1 MRVVL
6 RGALEAVGAA
16 VREVGSSVENGIKDL
31 KVCRGARKR
40 LRDWGIVRFGP
51 VVRWTSRACRVR

>member
-31 KVCRGARKR
+31 KVCRARKR
-40 LRDWGIVRFGP
+40 EI
-51 VVRWTSRACRVR
+51 

>member
-31 KVCRGARKR
+31 KVCRARKR
-40 LRDWGIVRFGP
+40 EIYWGVVRDGP